1 MHGLV
6 FALLVLLVAMPAEAR
21 PFRVSQV
28 PNGSNAGCLTCHVVP
43 GGPRN
48 AFGAAIE
55 GYGGV
60 GFLDGPGGNVMWG
73 TRAVVDPAHPS
84 DPPKTLAQ
92 LDSDGDGR
100 TSGAELLDPHDVWR
114 TDDANPGD

>member
-1 MHGLV
+1 MGRRMTHP
-6 FALLVLLVAMPAEAR
+6 FRCAAAALAFCSLLASRSEAR

-28 PNGSNAGCLTCHVVP
+28 PNGPVAACFTCHVFP

-48 AFGAAIE
+48 AFGSTVE
-55 GYGGV
+55 NYGGV
-60 GFLDGPGGNVMWG
+60 GFLVDGNVQWG
-73 TRAVVDPAHPS
+73 LAVADPAHPL

-100 TSGAELLDPHDVWR
+100 TNGEE
-114 TDDANPGD
+114 